1 MTWTCYL
8 WRRYQSAWDRTT
20 IDLKAIIRREFAENA
35 HQKDFEPELEK
46 AAAKERQRK
55 GGVAGGK
62 A

>member
-1 MTWTCYL
+1 
-8 WRRYQSAWDRTT
+8 
-20 IDLKAIIRREFAENA
+20 LKAIIRREFAENA
-35 HQKDFEPELEK
+35 HQKDVEPELEK

>member
-1 MTWTCYL
+1 V
-8 WRRYQSAWDRTT
+8 
-20 IDLKAIIRREFAENA
+20 ENA
-35 HQKDFEPELEK
+35 HRKDFEPEIEKASAKPELEK

>member
-1 MTWTCYL
+1 L
-8 WRRYQSAWDRTT
+8 E
-20 IDLKAIIRREFAENA
+20 AIVRGEYVENA
-35 HQKDFEPELEK
+35 HRKDFEPELEK